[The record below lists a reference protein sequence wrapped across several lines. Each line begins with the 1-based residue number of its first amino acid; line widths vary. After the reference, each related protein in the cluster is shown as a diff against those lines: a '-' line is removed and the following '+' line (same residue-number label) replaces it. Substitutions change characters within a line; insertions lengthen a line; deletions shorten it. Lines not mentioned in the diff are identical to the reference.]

1 MKKALF
7 LFLLAT
13 GISCSDD
20 SNEKPIVC
28 TFTFAGDLYEAT
40 TAECGMYLYGSQ
52 MILRN
57 GNEFKLILKRPDY
70 SAAVSVTLYI
80 DTDWA
85 YRSVG
90 DDQGNF
96 YEDRFSVDV
105 AMQKDGA
112 SAGRL
117 VCDCTCAEG
126 TLGPV
131 ANVRIDK

>member
-1 MKKALF
+1 MKKTLF
-7 LFLLAT
+7 LLLLAT
-13 GISCSDD
+13 GVSCSDD
-20 SNEKPIVC
+20 SNDEKPIVC

-40 TAECGMYLYGSQ
+40 TAECGMYLYGSE

-57 GNEFKLILKRPDY
+57 GNEFELILDRPDY

-90 DDQGNF
+90 NSEGNH

-105 AMQKDGA
+105 AMQKDGVP
-112 SAGRL
+112 AGRL
-117 VCDCTCAEG
+117 VCECTCAEG

-131 ANVRIDK
+131 IYPDF